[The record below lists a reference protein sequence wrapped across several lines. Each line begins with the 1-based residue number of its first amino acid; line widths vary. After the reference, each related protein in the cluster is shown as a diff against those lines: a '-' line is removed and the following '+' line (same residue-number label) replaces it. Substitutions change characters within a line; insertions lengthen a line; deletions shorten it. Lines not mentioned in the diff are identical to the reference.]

1 MAPFYELTPVD
12 AEGAPF
18 PFSQFEGKVVLVVN
32 VASKCGFTP
41 QYTELEELYKKFKDD
56 GFVVVGF
63 PCNNFGRQEP
73 GTDEEI
79 QSFCKHN
86 YGVTFPILKKI
97 DVNGANADPVYQY
110 LKEAKPGML
119 GFRAIK
125 WNFEKFLVD
134 RNGQVV
140 ERFSSLTK
148 PSSIEPQIEQL
159 LKQ

>member
-1 MAPFYELTPVD
+1 M
-12 AEGAPF
+12 
-18 PFSQFEGKVVLVVN
+18 
-32 VASKCGFTP
+32 ASKCGFTP